1 MRKWI
6 AGAALAAVAAAGV
19 ALYLVRGGPPAQA
32 QGVVLG
38 RAMVALLPPQTTSLV
53 GVDVERLKGTP
64 LYRYFEDQAQAGN
77 GVNELEQFTAR
88 TGFDPRR
95 DVQNLLVASWTDPA
109 APVTTAPM
117 TGPAG
122 LSGEFV
128 AVARGQFNV
137 PQLSQQFKDKK
148 SAVESYRGFE
158 VFGPAPGPAR
168 GRRRAESQQQD
179 HGRFV
184 FLDDKTAVAGTRAAV
199 LAAIDRKLGGGPSL
213 LDKPALLN
221 RAQTIVGSNQ
231 VWAVSD
237 SPGAFVTRAMPKES
251 PGATSNFARIFSS
264 LKGSSFALDLT
275 NGLDLKAGGECQ
287 SPQDAK
293 TLGDAARGVAA
304 LGRLSVSQEQ
314 PELMVLF
321 DGIDVQERNAE
332 LSIAVHLDAQNFQK
346 LLETTKTRHRT
357 QKVRLELHSSPL

>member
-1 MRKWI
+1 
-6 AGAALAAVAAAGV
+6 
-19 ALYLVRGGPPAQA
+19 
-32 QGVVLG
+32 
-38 RAMVALLPPQTTSLV
+38 
-53 GVDVERLKGTP
+53 VDVERLKGTP
-64 LYRYFEDQAQAGN
+64 LYRYFEDQSQTGN
-77 GVNELEQFTAR
+77 GISELEQFTAR

-95 DVQNLLVASWTDPA
+95 DVQNLLVASWTDLA
-109 APVTTAPM
+109 AALTVPL
-117 TGPAG
+117 TGPSG

-148 SAVESYRGFE
+148 AAVEPYRGFE

-168 GRRRAESQQQD
+168 GRRSAGSQQQD

-184 FLDDKTAVAGTRAAV
+184 FLDDKTALAGTRAAV

-221 RAQTIVGSNQ
+221 RAQAIVGANQ

-237 SPGAFVTRAMPKES
+237 SPGAFVTRAMPKQS

-264 LKGSSFALDLT
+264 LKGSTFALDLT

-304 LGRLSVSQEQ
+304 LGRLSVSQQQ

-321 DGIDVQERNAE
+321 DGIDVQERNTE

-357 QKVRLELHSSPL
+357 QQASLSRAGQDAVLVTLSQH